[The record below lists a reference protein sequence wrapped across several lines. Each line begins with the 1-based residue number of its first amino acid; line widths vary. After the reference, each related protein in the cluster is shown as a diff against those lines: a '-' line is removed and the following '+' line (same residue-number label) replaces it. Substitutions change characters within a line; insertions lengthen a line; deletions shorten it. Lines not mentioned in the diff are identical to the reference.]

1 MPSDDLERYRSR
13 CTRFLSGHHG
23 NRPPAELLAAATSA
37 DVRTDRYGDG
47 GVVEELEAEICKVL
61 GKPAA
66 VFMPSGTMAQQ
77 IALRIHADR
86 TGRRAVGFHPTCHL
100 EIREDKNYQR
110 LHGLV
115 GVTIGD
121 PTALMTLED
130 LRAVGEPMAAVL
142 FELPQREIGGVL
154 PTWKALTEQVEFV
167 RGIGAGV
174 HMDGA
179 RLWEC
184 TPYYRKTP
192 AQISALFD
200 TVYVSFYKGLG
211 AVTGAC
217 LAGPK
222 DVIAEARAWRKRH
235 GGMLFQMWPYAAS
248 ALAGLRERLP
258 KMPRYYKHAVAI
270 AAKLRSISGVEVMP
284 DPPQTSMMRILLRVQ
299 DKAFRAAA
307 CRIARE
313 RGIYT
318 FRATMPAQ
326 SRTMRMVELSVGDKT
341 LELTPKEIAEVVKE
355 LVVSR

>member
-1 MPSDDLERYRSR
+1 MKDDLERYRSR

-23 NRPPAELLAAATSA
+23 NRPPGELLAAALNR
-37 DVRTDRYGDG
+37 DLRPDRYGDG
-47 GVVEELEAEICKVL
+47 GVVAELEDEVCKVL

-115 GVTIGD
+115 GVTIGS
-121 PTALMTLED
+121 PRALMTLDD
-130 LRAVGEPMAAVL
+130 LRAVPEPLAAVL
-142 FELPQREIGGVL
+142 WELPQREIGGVL
-154 PTWKALTEQVEFV
+154 PSWEAL
-167 RGIGAGV
+167 RA
-174 HMDGA
+174 
-179 RLWEC
+179 
-184 TPYYRKTP
+184 
-192 AQISALFD
+192 
-200 TVYVSFYKGLG
+200 VYVSFYKGLG
-211 AVTGAC
+211 GVTGAC

-258 KMPRYYKHAVAI
+258 KMPRYYKHAMAI
-270 AAKLRSISGVEVMP
+270 AAKLRSIPGVEVMP
-284 DPPQTSMMRILLRVQ
+284 DPPQTPMMHILMRVQ
-299 DKAFRAAA
+299 DKAFMAAA
-307 CRIARE
+307 ARIARE

-326 SRTMRMVELSVGDKT
+326 SRTTRIVELSVGDKT
-341 LELTPKEIAEVVKE
+341 LELTPTEVAAIVKE

>member
-1 MPSDDLERYRSR
+1 MKDDLERYRSR

-23 NRPPAELLAAATSA
+23 NRPPGELLAAALTR
-37 DVRTDRYGDG
+37 DLRPDRYGDG
-47 GVVEELEAEICKVL
+47 GVVAELEDEVCKVL

-115 GVTIGD
+115 GVTIGS
-121 PTALMTLED
+121 PRALMTLDD
-130 LRAVGEPMAAVL
+130 LRAVPEPLAAVL
-142 FELPQREIGGVL
+142 WELPQREIGGVL
-154 PTWKALTEQVEFV
+154 PSWEALREQVKFV
-167 RGIGAGV
+167 RATGAAI

-179 RLWEC
+179 RLWES
-184 TPYYRKTP
+184 TPFYGKTP
-192 AQISALFD
+192 AQVAALFD

-211 AVTGAC
+211 GVTGAC

-258 KMPRYYKHAVAI
+258 KMPRYYKHAMAI
-270 AAKLRSISGVEVMP
+270 AAKLRSIPGVEVMP
-284 DPPQTSMMRILLRVQ
+284 DPPQTPMMHILMRVQ
-299 DKAFRAAA
+299 DKAFMAAA
-307 CRIARE
+307 ARIARE

-326 SRTMRMVELSVGDKT
+326 SRTTRIVELSVGDKT
-341 LELTPKEIAEVVKE
+341 LELTPSEVAAVVKE